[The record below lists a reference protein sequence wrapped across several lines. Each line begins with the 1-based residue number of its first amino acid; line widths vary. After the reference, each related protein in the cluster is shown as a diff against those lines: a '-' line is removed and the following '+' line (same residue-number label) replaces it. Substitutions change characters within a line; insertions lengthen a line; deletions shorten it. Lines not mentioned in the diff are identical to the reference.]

1 MMNWIIIVWSMNAA
15 ACLTLAGI
23 YLLVWC
29 RQRTDWAYFVL
40 SCNAVAGAALTAFEL
55 ALLEAQSAEHYA
67 VILRWA
73 QLPVWALVVS
83 VVIFVRLYLRAGR
96 LWLAWSVCGVRTL
109 ALILN
114 FVFIPNLSYRQ
125 ITSLKQVL
133 WWGGESVS
141 VPVGVTNPWILVAQ
155 LSLLLLVT
163 FFVDATV
170 TAWRR
175 GDRQRAL
182 VVGGALILFS
192 VLAAG
197 QVVLVVWGI
206 IRLPFLA
213 CFSYLGLIAAMG
225 YELSIDML
233 HRAKLARQ
241 LEASEA
247 DLYETRERME
257 LAVNAADLGMWMWDI
272 ARDDI
277 WITDKGRTMF
287 GFGASEKLNLDRFKN
302 VLHPEDRERVLEAIE
317 NTLRTGAHYAAEYRV
332 ILPEGLL
339 RWVAG
344 WGQAEFGRDGQPVR
358 MRGAALDITKRKQAE
373 EQFRL
378 VVEAAP
384 SAMIMVNADGCIAL
398 VNTQAEAVFG
408 YARQELLGRPI
419 ETLVPK
425 RFRSQHM
432 EYRHGYLGDARARP
446 MGAEREL
453 FGLRKDGT
461 EVPIEI
467 GLNPIH
473 TADGLL
479 VLASIIDISERKQA
493 ELEAARQRNE
503 MAHLSRVT
511 TLGEL
516 SGSLAHELNLPLGAI
531 LSNAQAA
538 QRMLANGKTDLAEL
552 REILNEIVSED
563 KHAGEVV
570 HRLRLWLQKGEV
582 QQHSLSINKVV
593 RDVLNLIR
601 TDLINQNVIVT
612 IQLARNLPA
621 VIGDS
626 VQLQQVLVNLVVNAC
641 DAMAECDARERRLLI
656 RTRVDGSGRAV
667 IVSVIDMGG
676 GVPEEK
682 LEQIFEP
689 FFTTKEKGM
698 GLGLSVCRSIITAH
712 HGKLW
717 ATNNA
722 DGGATFNFTVPV
734 HVPEKEVTIADRRSL
749 IADR

>member
-1 MMNWIIIVWSMNAA
+1 MNWIIIVWSMNAA

-29 RQRTDWAYFVL
+29 RQRTDWAYLVL
-40 SCNAVAGAALTAFEL
+40 SCSAVAGAALTGFEL
-55 ALLEAQSAEHYA
+55 VLLEAQSAEDYA
-67 VILRWA
+67 ETLRWA

-96 LWLAWSVCGVRTL
+96 LWLAWSVCAARTL

-125 ITSLKQVL
+125 ITSLKQVS

-155 LSLLLLVT
+155 LSLVLLVI

-182 VVGGALILFS
+182 VVGGALIFFS
-192 VLAAG
+192 AIAIG

-206 IRLPFLA
+206 IQVPFLA

-241 LEASEA
+241 LAASQA
-247 DLYETRERME
+247 DLQEARERME
-257 LAVNAADLGMWMWDI
+257 LAANAADLGMWMWDV
-272 ARDDI
+272 ARDEI
-277 WITDKGRTMF
+277 WITDKGRTLL
-287 GFGASEKLNLDRFKN
+287 GFGASEKLDLERFKN
-302 VLHPEDRERVLEAIE
+302 VLHPEDRERVLEALE
-317 NTLRTGAHYAAEYRV
+317 NTLRTGADYEAEYRV
-332 ILPEGLL
+332 MLPERQL

-344 WGQAEFGRDGQPVR
+344 WGQVEFDRDGRPVR

-384 SAMIMVNADGCIAL
+384 SAMIMVNTDGCINL

-408 YARQELLGRPI
+408 YSRQELLGRPI
-419 ETLVPK
+419 ETLVPE
-425 RFRSQHM
+425 RFRSHHM
-432 EYRHGYLGDARARP
+432 DYRHGYLGEARARP

-467 GLNPIH
+467 GLNPIQ
-473 TADGLL
+473 TAEGLL
-479 VLASIIDISERKQA
+479 VLASIIDISERKRA
-493 ELEAARQRNE
+493 ELEAARQRTE

-563 KHAGEVV
+563 KHAGEVIR
-570 HRLRLWLQKGEV
+570 RLRLWLEKGEV

-593 RDVLNLIR
+593 RDVLKLIR
-601 TDLINQNVIVT
+601 IDLINQNVIVN

-621 VIGDS
+621 ITGDP

-641 DAMAECDARERRLLI
+641 DAMAECDIAGRRLVI
-656 RTRVDGSGRAV
+656 CTAPENRGSAV
-667 IVSVIDMGG
+667 IVSVRDMGG
-676 GVPEEK
+676 GIPKEK
-682 LEQIFEP
+682 MEQIFEP
-689 FFTTKEKGM
+689 FFTTKGKGM

-712 HGKLW
+712 LGKLW

-722 DGGATFNFTVPV
+722 DHGATFHFTLP
-734 HVPEKEVTIADRRSL
+734 IAVSDKGTVSDQKPLSDIR
-749 IADR
+749 

>member
-1 MMNWIIIVWSMNAA
+1 
-15 ACLTLAGI
+15 
-23 YLLVWC
+23 
-29 RQRTDWAYFVL
+29 
-40 SCNAVAGAALTAFEL
+40 VAGAALTGFEL
-55 ALLEAQSAEHYA
+55 VLLEAQSAEDYA

-96 LWLAWSVCGVRTL
+96 WWLAWSVCGMRTL

-114 FVFIPNLSYRQ
+114 FIFIPNLSYRQ
-125 ITSLKQVL
+125 ITSLKQVS

-155 LSLLLLVT
+155 LSLVLLVA

-182 VVGGALILFS
+182 VVGGALIFFS
-192 VLAAG
+192 AIAVG

-206 IRLPFLA
+206 IQVPFLA

-241 LEASEA
+241 LAASEA
-247 DLYETRERME
+247 DLHETRERME
-257 LAVNAADLGMWMWDI
+257 LAANAADLGMWMWDV
-272 ARDDI
+272 ARDEI
-277 WITDKGRTMF
+277 WITDKGRMLF
-287 GFGASEKLNLDRFKN
+287 GWGASEKLNLERFKN
-302 VLHPEDRERVLEAIE
+302 ILHRDDREAVLEAIE
-317 NTLRTGAHYAAEYRV
+317 NTLRTGADYSAEYRV
-332 ILPEGLL
+332 LLPQGQL

-344 WGQAEFGRDGQPVR
+344 WGQVEFDREGQPVR

-384 SAMIMVNADGCIAL
+384 SAMIMVNTDGCVTL
-398 VNTQAEAVFG
+398 VNTQTEAVFG
-408 YARQELLGRPI
+408 YSRQELLGRAV
-419 ETLVPK
+419 ETLIPE
-425 RFRSQHM
+425 RFRSHHTD
-432 EYRHGYLGDARARP
+432 YRLGYLGDARARP

-467 GLNPIH
+467 GLTPIQ
-473 TADGLL
+473 TSEGLL
-479 VLASIIDISERKQA
+479 VLASIIDITERKRA
-493 ELEAARQRNE
+493 ELEAARQRSE

-552 REILNEIVSED
+552 REILDEIVSED
-563 KHAGEVV
+563 KHAGEVIR
-570 HRLRLWLQKGEV
+570 RLRLWLHKGEV
-582 QQHSLSINKVV
+582 QYRSLHINKVV
-593 RDVLNLIR
+593 RDVLKLIR
-601 TDLINQNVIVT
+601 IDLINQKVIVN

-621 VIGDS
+621 ITGDA

-641 DAMAECDARERRLLI
+641 DAMANCDTAERRLLI
-656 RTRVDGSGRAV
+656 CTRPNNGGTAV
-667 IVSVIDMGG
+667 IVSVTDPGS
-676 GVPEEK
+676 GVQEEK
-682 LEQIFEP
+682 MEQIFDP
-689 FFTTKEKGM
+689 FFTTKDKGM

-722 DGGATFNFTVPV
+722 DRGATFHFTLPAILSQ
-734 HVPEKEVTIADRRSL
+734 KDGL
-749 IADR
+749 IADRGPLISNHQ

>member
-1 MMNWIIIVWSMNAA
+1 
-15 ACLTLAGI
+15 
-23 YLLVWC
+23 
-29 RQRTDWAYFVL
+29 
-40 SCNAVAGAALTAFEL
+40 
-55 ALLEAQSAEHYA
+55 

-192 VLAAG
+192 ALAAG
-197 QVVLVVWGI
+197 QVGLVVWGI
-206 IRLPFLA
+206 IQVPFLA

-247 DLYETRERME
+247 DLNETRERME
-257 LAVNAADLGMWMWDI
+257 LAVNAADLGMWMWDV

-302 VLHPEDRERVLEAIE
+302 VLHPEDRERVLEAVE

-332 ILPEGLL
+332 MLPEGQL

-384 SAMIMVNADGCIAL
+384 SAMIMVNAEGCIAL

-425 RFRSQHM
+425 RFRSQHI

-511 TLGEL
+511 TVGEL

-593 RDVLNLIR
+593 RDVLKLIR

-656 RTRVDGSGRAV
+656 RTRVDGSESAV

-734 HVPEKEVTIADRRSL
+734 HVSEKEVTTADRRSL

>member
-1 MMNWIIIVWSMNAA
+1 MNWIIIVWSMNAA

-344 WGQAEFGRDGQPVR
+344 WGQAEFDRDGQPVR

-656 RTRVDGSGRAV
+656 RTRVDGVGAQSLCPSSTWAAV
-667 IVSVIDMGG
+667 C
-676 GVPEEK
+676 PRK
-682 LEQIFEP
+682 
-689 FFTTKEKGM
+689 
-698 GLGLSVCRSIITAH
+698 
-712 HGKLW
+712 
-717 ATNNA
+717 N
-722 DGGATFNFTVPV
+722 
-734 HVPEKEVTIADRRSL
+734 
-749 IADR
+749 

>member
-1 MMNWIIIVWSMNAA
+1 MSWIIILWSMNAA

-40 SCNAVAGAALTAFEL
+40 SCSAVAGAALTAFEL
-55 ALLEAQSAEHYA
+55 ALLEAQSAEDYA

-73 QLPVWALVVS
+73 QLPVWAVVVS

-96 LWLAWSVCGVRTL
+96 LWLAWSVCGMRTL

-114 FVFIPNLSYRQ
+114 FVFTPNLSYRQ
-125 ITSLKQVL
+125 ITRLKQVP
-133 WWGGESVS
+133 WWGGQSVS

-155 LSLLLLVT
+155 LSLVLLII

-182 VVGGALILFS
+182 VVGGALIFFS
-192 VLAAG
+192 AIAIG

-206 IRLPFLA
+206 IQVPFLA

-233 HRAKLARQ
+233 HRAKLARE
-241 LEASEA
+241 LAASEA
-247 DLYETRERME
+247 DLQETRERME
-257 LAVNAADLGMWMWDI
+257 LAANAADLGMWMWDV

-277 WITDKGRTMF
+277 WITDKGRMLF
-287 GFGASEKLNLDRFKN
+287 GWGASEKLDLDRFKN

-317 NTLRTGAHYAAEYRV
+317 NTLRTGAEYAAEYRV
-332 ILPEGLL
+332 MLPEGQP

-344 WGQAEFGRDGQPVR
+344 WGQVEFDRDGHPVR

-384 SAMIMVNADGCIAL
+384 SAMIMVNTDGCITL

-408 YARQELLGRPI
+408 YDRQELIGRCI
-419 ETLVPK
+419 ETLVPE
-425 RFRSQHM
+425 RFRCHHA
-432 EYRHGYLGDARARP
+432 EYRNGYLGNARARP

-467 GLNPIH
+467 GLNPIQ
-473 TADGLL
+473 TAEGLL
-479 VLASIIDISERKQA
+479 VLASITDISERKQA
-493 ELEAARQRNE
+493 ELEAARQRSE
-503 MAHLSRVT
+503 LAHLSRVT

-538 QRMLANGKTDLAEL
+538 QRMLANGETDLAEL

-563 KHAGEVV
+563 KHAGEVIR
-570 HRLRLWLQKGEV
+570 RLRLWLQKGEV
-582 QQHSLSINKVV
+582 QQHSVHINKVV
-593 RDVLNLIR
+593 RDVLKLIR
-601 TDLINQNVIVT
+601 TDLISQNVIVN
-612 IQLARNLPA
+612 IQLARNLP
-621 VIGDS
+621 VITGDA
-626 VQLQQVLVNLVVNAC
+626 VQLQQVLVNLVVNAS
-641 DAMAECDARERRLLI
+641 DAMADCDIAERRLLI
-656 RTRVDGSGRAV
+656 CTKAKDCGAAV
-667 IVSVIDMGG
+667 IVSVTDMGG

-682 LEQIFEP
+682 KEQIFEP
-689 FFTTKEKGM
+689 FFTTKDKGM
-698 GLGLSVCRSIITAH
+698 GLGLSVCRRIIDAH

-717 ATNNA
+717 AINNA
-722 DGGATFNFTVPV
+722 DRGATFHFTLPV
-734 HVPEKEVTIADRRSL
+734 NLSQKDGL
-749 IADR
+749 IARSQIVDE